1 VSSDLQVRGGPGGTA
16 AQLEE
21 LDVAVTRLGTSAA
34 ALYDAAADLDLGRS
48 LLDGLAGLADGTGGV
63 LQLEDD
69 VVTAVRWLL
78 DSSQEDGQL
87 AAAVQLAAAAYRQA
101 EATADGLWVV
111 TRLTAVAAS
120 PLLLSASV
128 VALPALGALLR
139 GGEDRAAP
147 DAEEAARRP
156 ATGPAG
162 PLGGGAPGGQLG
174 PGRLA
179 GALAGPAP
187 VQGMTAQQMAD
198 AVVAGVPGD
207 LVSARAAGGPS
218 VGVRLADPGLLLSA
232 VVGTAV
238 GGAGAVLAG
247 RSPSPR
253 IARGL
258 LEVGAVS
265 GTADATRVTTA
276 AVPVPAAVAT
286 AGPPGGTAAVMARV
300 RQTADEDT
308 GPAGRVRV
316 EVVTAAD
323 GRRSAVV
330 YMPGVQDWD
339 PDSRNPM
346 SAGTAL
352 RAEAGMPSAYTD
364 LVVQALQEAGVAR
377 DEPVMLAGHSLGGI
391 AAAQVAGDPAV
402 AERFTVTTVVTAG
415 SPVGAADVPPGV
427 TVLSMEHPDDPV
439 LALDLAPDPDRP
451 GSTTAVAPTPEG
463 HGAHDGDG
471 YVELAAQVDTSDEPS
486 LVAWRE
492 HVAPF
497 LARPGATSVVTEV
510 AGRTVDPTPHG

>member
-1 VSSDLQVRGGPGGTA
+1 MSSDLRVRGGSGGTA
-16 AQLEE
+16 AQLED
-21 LDVAVTRLGTSAA
+21 LDAAVVRLRSSAA
-34 ALYDAAADLDLGRS
+34 ALDDAAADLGLGRS
-48 LLDGLAGLADGTGGV
+48 LLDGLAGLAAGPGGV
-63 LQLEDD
+63 LELEGD
-69 VVTAVRWLL
+69 VVAAVRRLR
-78 DSSQEDGQL
+78 DGGDQEDQL
-87 AAAVQLAAAAYRQA
+87 ATAVQLAAAAYRQA

-111 TRLTAVAAS
+111 TRFTVVAAS
-120 PLLLSASV
+120 PLLLSAAV
-128 VALPALGALLR
+128 GALPAVGAFLR
-139 GGEDRAAP
+139 DGGDRAVP
-147 DAEEAARRP
+147 DAEETARRP
-156 ATGPAG
+156 TTGLAG
-162 PLGGGAPGGQLG
+162 PLGGGAPSGQLG
-174 PGRLA
+174 PDRLV
-179 GALAGPAP
+179 GALAAPAP
-187 VQGMTAQQMAD
+187 VGGMTAQQMTD
-198 AVVAGVPGD
+198 AVVAGVPG
-207 LVSARAAGGPS
+207 ATGAGAAGGPS

-232 VVGTAV
+232 LVGTVV
-238 GGAGAVLAG
+238 GGAGAVVAG

-253 IARGL
+253 VARGL

-276 AVPVPAAVAT
+276 VVPVPAAVAT
-286 AGPPGGTAAVMARV
+286 AGPPSGTGAVMARV
-300 RQTADEDT
+300 RATADEHT

-323 GRRSAVV
+323 GRRSAIV

-364 LVVQALQEAGVAR
+364 LVVQALEEAGVAR

-427 TVLSMEHPDDPV
+427 TVLSMEHPDDLVP
-439 LALDLAPDPDRP
+439 ALDLAPSPDAP
-451 GSTTAVAPTPEG
+451 GRTTVVAPTPEG
-463 HGAHDGDG
+463 LGAHDGDG
-471 YVELAAQVDTSDEPS
+471 YVELAERVDASDEPS

-492 HVAPF
+492 HLAPF
-497 LARPGATSVVTEV
+497 TAGPGATSAVTEV
-510 AGRTVDPTPHG
+510 VGRTVDPTPHG